1 MQSLLAC
8 SHVARPVCTA
18 SAIHPPLVRAPTP
31 AILLTWTN
39 LALLVRGM
47 QVEAAAV
54 RREEELKEVESREE
68 SSFRELAAL
77 KEQVFK
83 QSQALFNLRR
93 EESQMIADIATSQV
107 RCGGPLPAYCWVL
120 GCCWI

>member
-1 MQSLLAC
+1 VLWG
-8 SHVARPVCTA
+8 H
-18 SAIHPPLVRAPTP
+18 
-31 AILLTWTN
+31 
-39 LALLVRGM
+39 

-93 EESQMIADIATSQV
+93 EESQMIADIATSQASAGLGRVWGGCVVGGRGGGAGGAGWGVERWV
-107 RCGGPLPAYCWVL
+107 RA
-120 GCCWI
+120 